1 MTGLIL
7 INAYANLAPVLNQA
21 KRLSTE
27 FEKLGVKTEIKSRA
41 QILAGI
47 SDNGNAFADIENYG
61 FCVYLDKD
69 KYLSQI
75 LEKQGLRLFN
85 SHFAIQACDDKMQTH
100 LLLSGNGI
108 PMPSTIPAPLCYTPT
123 AAVDKQTL
131 DGVEKAFG
139 YPLIVKACFGS
150 RGEFVFKADD
160 RNSLEALAEKLKL
173 TPHLYQRFIK
183 ESSGKDVRVI
193 VIGGKVKAAMIR
205 RAESGFRSNIELGG
219 RGFAYDCPPDM
230 LDLCEKTA
238 KILKLDYCGI
248 DVLQGDKNYVC
259 EVNSNAFF
267 GGIESVT
274 GVNVAKLY
282 AEHILSVV

>member
-1 MTGLIL
+1 MNGLIL

-21 KRLSTE
+21 ERLGAE
-27 FEKLGVKTEIKSRA
+27 FEKLGVKTEIKTRA
-41 QILAGI
+41 QVLAGI
-47 SDNGNAFADIENYG
+47 DDNGNAFADVDNYN

-85 SHFAIQACDDKMQTH
+85 SHSAIQACDDKMQTH

-108 PMPSTIPAPLCYTPT
+108 PMPATIPAPLCYTP
-123 AAVDKQTL
+123 AAPVDKLTL
-131 DGVEKAFG
+131 DYVEKTLW
-139 YPLIVKACFGS
+139 YPVIVKACYGS

-160 RNSLEALAEKLKL
+160 RHGLEALAEKLKL

-183 ESSGKDVRVI
+183 ESCGKDVRVI

-219 RGFAYDCPPDM
+219 KGFAYDCPPDM

-238 KILKLDYCGI
+238 KTLKLDYCGI
-248 DVLQGDKNYVC
+248 DVLKGDKNYVC